1 MKKEE
6 KLQYIK
12 EKIFEAAR
20 RMVMIDWEI
29 TETKSNNETLKKERE
44 DCYAEVVWRTQDY
57 ENILNDTG
65 EELNY
70 E

>member
-1 MKKEE
+1 
-6 KLQYIK
+6 
-12 EKIFEAAR
+12 
-20 RMVMIDWEI
+20 MVMIDWEI
-29 TETKSNNETLKKERE
+29 TETKSNSETLKKERE